1 MIIDFHAR
9 LSPGPGEPSALL
21 AAMDRAGITAA
32 AVSAGG
38 VLGID
43 RLARQLSVGGRS
55 AARPDNEGVRRACA
69 RSGGRLVPFYFADP
83 RRGPEEYRR
92 AAADF
97 RGLEI
102 SPAVHGFTLGEPGVA
117 ALARIAADV
126 GHPVYVVCLG
136 RPGARAEDLAA
147 LAASRPATTFV
158 FGHCGGN
165 GLDTDGL
172 HRLAPLPNVLAET
185 SGAYTLAARL
195 AVRRL
200 GAARVLFGTEY
211 PLQDPRVE
219 VAKLG
224 ALGLTVAERRAVA
237 CENACR
243 LLKLEELSHV

>member
-9 LSPGPGEPSALL
+9 LTPGPGEPSALL
-21 AAMDRAGITAA
+21 AAMDRAGIGTA

-38 VLGID
+38 VVGID
-43 RLARQLSVGGRS
+43 RLSRQLSQGGRS
-55 AARPDNEGVRRACA
+55 ATRPDNEGVRRAA
-69 RSGGRLVPFYFADP
+69 AASGGRLVPFYFADP
-83 RRGPEEYRR
+83 RRGPDEYRR
-92 AAADF
+92 AAAGF

-147 LAASRPATTFV
+147 LAVTRPATTFV

-172 HRLAPLPNVLAET
+172 HRLAALPNVLAET
-185 SGAYTLAARL
+185 SGAYTAVARL

-200 GAARVLFGTEY
+200 GAHRVLFGTEY

-219 VAKLG
+219 VTKLG
-224 ALGLTVAERRAVA
+224 ALGLTVADRRAVA
-237 CENACR
+237 VDNATR
-243 LLKLEELSHV
+243 LLRLEELAHV